1 MKRFR
6 KLFHALVV
14 LAGFAAFTVL
24 GSDSNKPT
32 PGPMPT
38 VSWDRTFLTP
48 SFFGYDEA
56 DDNRLSITWAYAPE
70 AAASTLHIQVRPKDD
85 SEPWIT
91 LFVGPIYG
99 FGQPGS
105 ANMGEWFGSVGVD
118 EKVYIWV
125 EYVAPPVVHTN
136 GVYHLSG
143 VYHAMDTD
151 EPKYVAPTIEV
162 KFVGDDDGQSSRN
175 WKAYGKK
182 GEVDHE

>member
-48 SFFGYDEA
+48 GTISYDPEEQLLSLSWSF
-56 DDNRLSITWAYAPE
+56 APE

-85 SEPWIT
+85 SEDWTT
-91 LFVGPIYG
+91 LFVGNIRG
-99 FGQPGS
+99 FAALNGDI
-105 ANMGEWFGSVGVD
+105 NFGAWYASIAVD
-118 EKVYIWV
+118 EKVYVWV

-151 EPKYVAPTIEV
+151 EPKYVAPTIDV